1 LFMER
6 RRFGNSDLMV
16 SIIGLGCYGM
26 SGAYGPTDDTESI
39 ATIRRALDLGVNF
52 LDTSASY
59 GNGHNHRLI
68 GNAIRGR
75 RHEVVIHSKSGSP
88 RDGNSDAVRGGG
100 DPRYLRQTC
109 EQSLKNLGIEAL
121 DVFCMS
127 RVDPNVPIEES
138 VGGMAEFV
146 KEGKTRFIALSEC
159 SAESLRRGSAVH
171 PLVSLQMEYSLFS
184 RDAEEQGQIDA
195 CKELGMTI
203 MAYAVLGRG
212 MLSAQAPKVEEMSA
226 DDIRT
231 QLPRFQSANIEN
243 NLRLRLALEAVARR
257 KNATLAQLAIAWP
270 MAQGSRA
277 GAFIIPIPGAKSRKH
292 LEENVRA
299 ADIVLTADDLAE
311 IDRIV
316 PHGAAS
322 GTRYP
327 IGQMHRVN
335 L

>member
-1 LFMER
+1 MER
-6 RRFGNSDLMV
+6 RRFGNTDLTV

-26 SGAYGPTDDTESI
+26 SGAYGPVDDAESI
-39 ATIRRALDLGVNF
+39 ATIRRALDLGVNL

-59 GNGHNHRLI
+59 GKGHNHRLI
-68 GNAIRGR
+68 GEAIRGR

-109 EQSLKNLGIEAL
+109 EQSLKNLGIETL

-127 RVDPNVPIEES
+127 RVDPNVPVEES
-138 VGGMAEFV
+138 VGGMADLV
-146 KEGKTRFIALSEC
+146 KEGKTRFISLSEC

-171 PLVSLQMEYSLFS
+171 PLASLQMEYSLFS

-195 CKELGMTI
+195 CKERGMTM

-212 MLSAQAPKVEEMSA
+212 MLSAQVPKVEEWAA
-226 DDIRT
+226 DDIRA
-231 QLPRFQSANIEN
+231 QLPRFHSANVEN
-243 NLRLRLALEAVARR
+243 NLRLRSALEAVARR

-270 MAQGSRA
+270 LAQGSRA
-277 GAFIIPIPGAKSRKH
+277 GAFIVPIPGAKSRKH

-299 ADIVLTADDLAE
+299 AEIVLTAADLAE

-327 IGQMHRVN
+327 IGQMHRLN